1 MLVSCSQACGCT
13 PPLSDTF
20 AASAFPYPICPLS
33 CLEENGGFRSRDFL
47 RLLRLASF
55 RDCKFLDVGLKGAKT
70 FAAKCAVAASSGF
83 LSLLCTTYYL
93 NGNTSGNLLFL
104 TGQPTAW
111 YTNSRRHTL
120 CADTEYH
127 GVAFHRSA
135 TETAFFRSVCNLIAV
150 KHAPL
155 N

>member
-70 FAAKCAVAASSGF
+70 FAAKYALAASSGF
-83 LSLLCTTYYL
+83 LSAMYYVLLERKHFRKSSFSHRTADRLIHELSTTHSLRRYRI
-93 NGNTSGNLLFL
+93 
-104 TGQPTAW
+104 
-111 YTNSRRHTL
+111 SRSR
-120 CADTEYH
+120 
-127 GVAFHRSA
+127 FP
-135 TETAFFRSVCNLIAV
+135 
-150 KHAPL
+150 PL
-155 N
+155 RY